1 MFRALSKSLRFSPAH
16 YAAKLGF
23 SSIRED
29 RGPFATQDQPMPPAA
44 PGDDDDVPISQEE
57 AWARELRLRREKLQS
72 SYDNSTEK
80 LVKMAWNLAE
90 TDCALQENRRILM
103 AEIRKSVIYERIGE
117 ILRKQ
122 KEMKCDMEYVDN
134 EILWMMSE
142 DGSGGSGDDAGDG
155 TGGDGSGGSDGSDG
169 NRGGDGTV

>member
-1 MFRALSKSLRFSPAH
+1 MFRAVSKSLRFSPAH

-72 SYDNSTEK
+72 SYDNSTKK

-90 TDCALQENRRILM
+90 TDCPEK
-103 AEIRKSVIYERIGE
+103 KSVIYERIGE